1 MPVQGRAHLLLVG
14 LAAIEEATTIRRQ
27 LAAARPDAFQPD
39 LATALSNQ
47 SNGLPDLGRREEAL
61 AGLGGQA
68 SLRRFLAHRPERKVG
83 QSRAGG
89 WRWGPRR

>member
-1 MPVQGRAHLLLVG
+1 MPVQGRAHLLLVD

-27 LAAARPDAFQPD
+27 LAAARPDAFQPV

-68 SLRRFLAHRPERKVG
+68 GQDVVLQVAQLGNRRTHT
-83 QSRAGG
+83 SSG
-89 WRWGPRR
+89 WRSR